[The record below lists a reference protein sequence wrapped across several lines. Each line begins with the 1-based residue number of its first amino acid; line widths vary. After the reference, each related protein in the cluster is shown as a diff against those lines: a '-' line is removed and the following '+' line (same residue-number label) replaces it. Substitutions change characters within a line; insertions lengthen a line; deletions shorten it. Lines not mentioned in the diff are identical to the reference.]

1 MGFNINIKNQNG
13 HSNLSVGYNSGD
25 YATDMQVKKIA
36 HELKNSLD
44 ELHETRNTGDFNG
57 IFQR

>member
-1 MGFNINIKNQNG
+1 MGFSITIKNQKG
-13 HSNLSVGYNSGD
+13 HSSLSVGYNSGD

-44 ELHETRNTGDFNG
+44 DLHEARNTGDNHG
-57 IFQR
+57 IFQK

>member
-1 MGFNINIKNQNG
+1 MGFYIEINHKDGISG
-13 HSNLSVGYNSGD
+13 LSVGYNSGD

-44 ELHETRNTGDFNG
+44 ELHEVRNIGDN
-57 IFQR
+57 QCRS